1 MIRENTEMSFRVV
14 TKKIGMKGEMTAPNN
29 AMFSLFVDC
38 ITNLY
43 IMKTI
48 EEMKMLGRI
57 FATRCNGRKTLKN
70 AKTYMNNGLNNNVLP
85 A

>member
-1 MIRENTEMSFRVV
+1 
-14 TKKIGMKGEMTAPNN
+14 
-29 AMFSLFVDC
+29 
-38 ITNLY
+38 
-43 IMKTI
+43 MKTI